1 VVTVPGVV
9 TVLIPQQAEKA
20 RRFEKMELAEVQVL
34 LIDRLKD
41 KEAECVRAHEA
52 NAALRA
58 ANDSLAAENRALRDA
73 VVRQREGER
82 SVAAQ
87 QAQLSVDMAAL
98 VARLEEVSA
107 VKRELET
114 VKNRFEVQTVAHS
127 IPPTFYTHTH
137 TAHGCR
143 ALSKAGG
150 ASRCMPVCSL
160 FSRPPACPPDARRC
174 LALFGQ
180 NSIQYPM
187 FDAHVHRNSNSGRR

>member
-1 VVTVPGVV
+1 
-9 TVLIPQQAEKA
+9 
-20 RRFEKMELAEVQVL
+20 MELAEVQVL

-137 TAHGCR
+137 THGTR
-143 ALSKAGG
+143 LSSTFKSWRSKPLHAGLLVIL
-150 ASRCMPVCSL
+150 APSCTP
-160 FSRPPACPPDARRC
+160 ARRK
-174 LALFGQ
+174 ALPGTVWPKFD
-180 NSIQYPM
+180 SI
-187 FDAHVHRNSNSGRR
+187 SNV